1 MRPTAAWM
9 SNIHSIKKYHWG
21 FTPFLSPAPVG
32 SDNSGHG
39 KSKSLKILQ
48 IPAAPLP
55 RYVSC
60 RVVLPLMCEMTEGV
74 RRTHVWVKTA
84 SLPQIDGFWQT
95 EMRNC
100 SLVDRS
106 PPSRFQCLHCPT
118 SLPPPTFPHQLQTSR
133 SWSTPLRAIWAS
145 AKY

>member
-9 SNIHSIKKYHWG
+9 SNIHSIKNIIELLLLFY
-21 FTPFLSPAPVG
+21 PPVPVG

-60 RVVLPLMCEMTEGV
+60 RVVLPLMCEMTEEV
-74 RRTHVWVKTA
+74 RRTHIWVKTA

-106 PPSRFQCLHCPT
+106 PPSSVQCLHCPT
-118 SLPPPTFPHQLQTSR
+118 SLPPPTFPHQLHTSR

-145 AKY
+145 AKC